1 MFSTRTAWDRRLG
14 TLARRVAER
23 RAAGAAILDLTET
36 NPTRAGLLAPADVL
50 ALLAD
55 PRGLHYDPVAEG
67 QAAAREAVAADY
79 ARRGFSVEPG
89 RILLTA
95 GTSEAYAFLFKLLC
109 DPGDDVLVPRP
120 SYPLFEYLATLES
133 VSALHYPLQY
143 DGEWH
148 LDIDAVAEASTA
160 RTRAIVVVSPN
171 NPTGSF
177 LKREEAQRLRHLAAA
192 RGWAIVS
199 DEVFADF
206 ALKDDARR
214 PPSMAEDSA
223 ALTFALGGLSKSV
236 GLPQLKLAWM
246 AVAGP
251 ATEREE
257 ALARLEVVADTYLSV
272 ATPVQLAAPALLARA
287 AELQRPILERVQANV
302 RELKRQLATGSA
314 ATLLDLE
321 GGWSAVLRVP
331 AIWPDE
337 QWALTLLERD
347 GVLAHPGFFFDF
359 AQEAHLVLSTLT
371 EPQAFAEGARRL
383 LARVEAGADDTSR
396 A

>member
-1 MFSTRTAWDRRLG
+1 MFSARTAWDRRLG

-23 RAAGAAILDLTET
+23 RAAGAPLLDLTET
-36 NPTRAGLLAPADVL
+36 NPTRAGLLAPPDLL
-50 ALLAD
+50 ALLGDA
-55 PRGLHYDPVAEG
+55 RGRRYDPVPEG
-67 QAAAREAVAADY
+67 HAAAREAVAADY
-79 ARRGFSVEPG
+79 ARRGFTVEPG

-95 GTSEAYAFLFKLLC
+95 STSEAYAFLFKLLC

-120 SYPLFEYLATLES
+120 SYPLFEYLAALES
-133 VSALHYPLQY
+133 ANALHYPLRY

-148 LDIDAVAEASTA
+148 LGIDDVAEASTA

-177 LKREEAQRLRHLAAA
+177 LKREESQRLRHLAAA
-192 RGWAIVS
+192 RGWAVIS
-199 DEVFADF
+199 DEVFADYP
-206 ALKDDARR
+206 LRDDARR

-223 ALTFALGGLSKSV
+223 ALTFSLGGLSKSV
-236 GLPQLKLAWM
+236 GLPQLKLAWI
-246 AVAGP
+246 AAAGP
-251 ATEREE
+251 AKERDE

-272 ATPVQLAAPALLARA
+272 STPVQLAAPALLARA
-287 AELQRPILERVQANV
+287 EELQRPIAERVRGNV
-302 RELKRQLATGSA
+302 AELRRQLAAGSA

-347 GVLAHPGFFFDF
+347 GVLVHPGFFFDF
-359 AQEAHLVLSTLT
+359 PQEAHLVLSTLA
-371 EPQAFAEGARRL
+371 EPETFAEGVRRL
-383 LARVEAGADDTSR
+383 LARVEAGADATP
-396 A
+396 

>member
-1 MFSTRTAWDRRLG
+1 MFSARTAWDRRLG

-23 RAAGAAILDLTET
+23 RAAGSPVLDLTET
-36 NPTRAGLLAPADVL
+36 NPTRAGLTAPPDVM
-50 ALLAD
+50 ALLGDA
-55 PRGLHYDPVAEG
+55 RGRHYDPVPEG

-79 ARRGFSVEPG
+79 ARRGFTVEPG

-120 SYPLFEYLATLES
+120 SYPLFEYLAGLES
-133 VSALHYPLQY
+133 VNALHYALRY

-148 LDIDAVAEASTA
+148 LSIDDVAEASTA

-177 LKREEAQRLRHLAAA
+177 LAREEAQRLRHLAAA
-192 RGWAIVS
+192 RGWAVIS
-199 DEVFADF
+199 DEVFADYP
-206 ALKDDARR
+206 LRDDARR
-214 PPSMAEDSA
+214 PPSLAEDSA
-223 ALTFALGGLSKSV
+223 ALTFSLGGLSKSV
-236 GLPQLKLAWM
+236 GLPQLKLAWL

-251 ATEREE
+251 GKERDE
-257 ALARLEVVADTYLSV
+257 ALARLEVIADTYLSV
-272 ATPVQLAAPALLARA
+272 STPVQLAAPALLARA
-287 AELQRPILERVQANV
+287 EELRRPIAERVRGNV
-302 RELKRQLATGSA
+302 RELRRQLATGSA
-314 ATLLDLE
+314 ATLLDVQ

-347 GVLAHPGFFFDF
+347 GVLVHPGFFFDF
-359 AQEAHLVLSTLT
+359 AQEAHLVLSTLA
-371 EPQAFAEGARRL
+371 EPDTFAEGVRRL
-383 LARVEAGADDTSR
+383 LARVEAGADATL
-396 A
+396 AP